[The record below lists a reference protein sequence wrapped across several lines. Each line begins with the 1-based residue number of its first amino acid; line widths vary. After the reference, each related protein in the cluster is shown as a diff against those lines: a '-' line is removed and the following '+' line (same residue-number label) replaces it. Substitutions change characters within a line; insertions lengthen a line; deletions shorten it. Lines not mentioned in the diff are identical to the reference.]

1 MAQIIYITPIAPQ
14 NLARPGGKRSSDLKS
29 HANDR
34 LSNRAQAGVAV
45 AGVTAH
51 ELVGVIDRERGI
63 DGDLDIT
70 HAPKM

>member
-1 MAQIIYITPIAPQ
+1 
-14 NLARPGGKRSSDLKS
+14 
-29 HANDR
+29 
-34 LSNRAQAGVAV
+34 VVV

-51 ELVGVIDRERGI
+51 KLVGVIDREPGI